1 MITLYPPS
9 KINLGLHIL
18 GRLPNGYHELE
29 TLLFPMESPR
39 DRLSLEPL
47 EEEACVLQMM
57 GRPISGD
64 ISDNLVVKAWKALKN
79 EVPDLPGVR
88 VHLAKRIPAGAGLG
102 GGSSDAASM
111 LSGLN
116 AMFNLGISLQRLGE
130 ISATLGADV
139 PFFLYQR
146 PMMATGTGTNL
157 KGFEL
162 DLSGYRVELITPP
175 VHSSTVEA
183 YRGLNPADF
192 NPGPRLGEILKLP
205 VNEWKENLVNDLEKP
220 VFQKY
225 PKLSRIKEELYA
237 RGAVYAAMSG
247 SGSAV
252 FGLFAR

>member
-29 TLLFPMESPR
+29 TLLFPVEDPR
-39 DRLSLEPL
+39 DRLSLQPL
-47 EEEACVLQMM
+47 DKDECVLFMT

-64 ISDNLVVKAWKALKN
+64 TSDNLVAKAWKALKN
-79 EVPDLPGVR
+79 EIPDLPGVK

-130 ISATLGADV
+130 IAATLGADV

-162 DLSGYRVELITPP
+162 DLSDFRIELITPP
-175 VHSSTVEA
+175 IHSSTVEA

-192 NPGPRLGEILKLP
+192 NPKPRLGEILALP
-205 VNEWKENLVNDLEKP
+205 AGEWREHLVNDLEKP

-225 PKLSRIKEELYA
+225 PKLSRIKEELYG